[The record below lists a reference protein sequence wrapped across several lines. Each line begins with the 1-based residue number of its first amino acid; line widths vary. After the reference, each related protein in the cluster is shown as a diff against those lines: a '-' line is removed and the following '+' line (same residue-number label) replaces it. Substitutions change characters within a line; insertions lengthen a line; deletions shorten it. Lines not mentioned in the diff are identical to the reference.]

1 LTSIPGRV
9 HFYIADPTDPIIQA
23 YSRLFPGIFEPLAAM
38 PKDLRAHI
46 RYPEE
51 FFTIQA
57 SKYSLYST

>member
-1 LTSIPGRV
+1 
-9 HFYIADPTDPIIQA
+9 
-23 YSRLFPGIFEPLAAM
+23 M

-57 SKYSLYST
+57 SKYSLFHMTDPHVFYNREDMWRVRASAISGEAAA